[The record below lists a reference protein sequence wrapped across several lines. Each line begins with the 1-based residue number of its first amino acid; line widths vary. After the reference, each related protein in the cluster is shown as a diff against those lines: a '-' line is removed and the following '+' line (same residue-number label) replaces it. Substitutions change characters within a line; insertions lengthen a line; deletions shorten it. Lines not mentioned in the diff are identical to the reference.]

1 MGACEESVT
10 VLAGIGQS
18 RGNRHPSMGRPS
30 SNDREPS
37 PLVVKLQ
44 IAGVVVVPMLLLG
57 LWLRTQG
64 FW

>member
-1 MGACEESVT
+1 
-10 VLAGIGQS
+10 
-18 RGNRHPSMGRPS
+18 MGRIS

-37 PLVVKLQ
+37 PLVVQLQ
-44 IAGVVVVPMLLLG
+44 IAGVVFVPMLLLG